1 MTHDC
6 LVGEMRL
13 YEEMPSGDRRSH
25 QTEEDMV
32 MSHVSL
38 KYFTQEVAL

>member
-1 MTHDC
+1 MMHEY

-13 YEEMPSGDRRSH
+13 YEEMPLGDRRSH

-32 MSHVSL
+32 MSHVAL
-38 KYFTQEVAL
+38 KYFCQEVAL

>member
-1 MTHDC
+1 MTHGC

-25 QTEEDMV
+25 QTEEDMA
-32 MSHVSL
+32 MGHVSL
-38 KYFTQEVAL
+38 KNFCREVAL

>member
-1 MTHDC
+1 MMHEC

-13 YEEMPSGDRRSH
+13 YEEMPLGDRRSH
-25 QTEEDMV
+25 QTEEDMA

-38 KYFTQEVAL
+38 SNFCQEVAL